1 MNYWL
6 VKSEPITYSINQ
18 LKVDKMTSWEGVRNY
33 QARNYMRDEM
43 KLGDLV
49 LFYHSNCEEPAIVG
63 VAKVIKESHPD
74 KTQWDKKSKYYDE
87 KSTKE
92 KPRWFLVDLE
102 YQSSFLTPISLSTLR
117 MTKGLENMRLLQKG
131 SRLSVLPVSKEEF
144 QLINKLSREL

>member
-117 MTKGLENMRLLQKG
+117 MTKGLENMRLL
-131 SRLSVLPVSKEEF
+131 
-144 QLINKLSREL
+144 